1 MLLVCCACVI
11 ASCLGLTN
19 VGGNDSVYEST
30 PIIKILKSWTER
42 LRIKLSFIQ
51 LFYFGKVNLW
61 YIQELLQSS
70 LWSSSFSLSLISP
83 VLIWHYRLIQAINL
97 LFIAPCWD
105 KERHLFLLSLRVL
118 YSCNLLNKAVTY
130 RLLQS
135 FENHSLLMT
144 VFSSFLNQW

>member
-1 MLLVCCACVI
+1 MLLVCSACII
-11 ASCLGLTN
+11 ASCLSLTN

-42 LRIKLSFIQ
+42 LRIKLSLIK
-51 LFYFGKVNLW
+51 LFYFGKINPW
-61 YIQELLQSS
+61 YIQELLQSN
-70 LWSSSFSLSLISP
+70 LRSSSFPLCLISP

-105 KERHLFLLSLRVL
+105 KERHLFLISLRVL
-118 YSCNLLNKAVTY
+118 YCWNLLNKAVTY

-135 FENHSLLMT
+135 FENHSLLAI